1 MTIQKEEITAL
12 LVRWS
17 EGDERALEL
26 LIPLVYDEL
35 RLLAR
40 GFFKGERDGHTLQ
53 PTALVHDVWEK
64 LANQREV
71 SWQNRAQFFQFAS
84 TLMRRLLVDH
94 ARTRSAAKRGSG
106 VAPGSLDDHDPLAND
121 IDPVLILAVDEALER
136 LADTDP
142 RQARVV
148 QMRYFIGLTVEEIAE
163 AEGVAPSTVKR
174 DWRTAKVWLL
184 HELKGQPVA

>member
-1 MTIQKEEITAL
+1 MTIPKEEITAL